1 MPDKISTALSLIALD
16 LDVNTLF
23 MVTMYIEIML
33 GLLLFF
39 AWAQN
44 FSKRALAWWGS
55 AHLLRATSI
64 MLLGLY
70 GTVPDSLSIDFA
82 NAVLFYSFALTWC
95 GARVFDRRSPEP
107 GLALIGVAVWLLA
120 CRLPTFATMVE
131 LRALIGAGI
140 VTAYTWATAFEFW
153 RGRDEALVSRW
164 PAIFMLFTHGALF
177 LLRTPIGAAA
187 EVAPGNNLAMSGWLE
202 LLSIEGLLFTIS
214 IAFILLA
221 MAKERTEYRHRTAAR
236 TDPLTGIANRRG
248 FLEQTAL
255 SRRTAAG
262 TQPTAVLLF
271 DLDHFKTIND
281 RYGHAVGDR
290 TLKIFADIAKAH
302 IGTAGT
308 VGRWGGDEFVAVL
321 PNTNREIAA
330 TVAERIRIALEHEA
344 ADIDGRVVGATVST
358 GIAFSNH
365 GAFELPLMLLKADQ
379 ALYRA
384 KADGRNRLAISVPE
398 AVMAADEK
406 QPRPRPTP
414 CGSAGAAPR
423 PEGRSWTGGPG
434 GREAGG

>member
-1 MPDKISTALSLIALD
+1 MD

-55 AHLLRATSI
+55 AHLMRATSI

-82 NAVLFYSFALTWC
+82 NAVLFGSFALTWC
-95 GARVFDRRSPEP
+95 GARVFDRRRPEP
-107 GLALIGVAVWLLA
+107 VVALLGVAVWLLA
-120 CRLPTFATMVE
+120 CRLQTFTTMVE
-131 LRALIGAGI
+131 LRILLGSGI
-140 VTAYTWATAFEFW
+140 VTAYTWAAAYEFW

-177 LLRTPIGAAA
+177 LLRTPIGTVAD
-187 EVAPGNNLAMSGWLE
+187 VAPGNNLAMSGWLE
-202 LLSIEGLLFTIS
+202 LLSLEGLLFTIS

-221 MAKERTEYRHRTAAR
+221 MAKERTEYRHRAAAR

-255 SRRTAAG
+255 SRSATG
-262 TQPTAVLLF
+262 TQPAAVLLF

-290 TLKIFADIAKAH
+290 TLQIFADIAKAH

-321 PNTNREIAA
+321 PNTTREIAA
-330 TVAERIRIALEHEA
+330 TVAERIQVALEHAA
-344 ADIDGRVVGATVST
+344 ADIDGRLVGATVST
-358 GIAFSNH
+358 GMAFSSH
-365 GAFELPLMLLKADQ
+365 GAFELPVMLLKADQ

-384 KADGRNRLAISVPE
+384 KADGRNRLAIFMPE
-398 AVMAADEK
+398 AALAGDEEPPSATNTVRIGRRSAA
-406 QPRPRPTP
+406 
-414 CGSAGAAPR
+414 A
-423 PEGRSWTGGPG
+423 
-434 GREAGG
+434 

>member
-1 MPDKISTALSLIALD
+1 MPDKVSTALSLLAVD

-23 MVTMYIEIML
+23 MITMHIEIML

-55 AHLLRATSI
+55 AHLMRATSI
-64 MLLGLY
+64 MMLGLY

-82 NAVLFYSFALTWC
+82 NAVLFGSFALTWC
-95 GARVFDRRSPEP
+95 GARVFDQRNPEP
-107 GLALIGVAVWLLA
+107 AVALLGVAVWLLA
-120 CRLPTFATMVE
+120 CRLQAFTTTVE
-131 LRALIGAGI
+131 LRVLLGGGI
-140 VTAYTWATAFEFW
+140 VTAYTWATAYEFW

-164 PAIFMLFTHGALF
+164 PAIFMLFAHGALF
-177 LLRTPIGAAA
+177 LLRTPIGA
-187 EVAPGNNLAMSGWLE
+187 VTNVSPSNSLVMSGWLE

-221 MAKERTEYRHRTAAR
+221 MAKERTEYRHRAAAS

-248 FLEQTAL
+248 FLEQTAV
-255 SRRTAAG
+255 SRRSAAG

-290 TLKIFADIAKAH
+290 TLQIFADIAKAH
-302 IGTAGT
+302 IGTAGM

-321 PNTNREIAA
+321 PNTTREIAA
-330 TVAERIRIALEHEA
+330 TVAERIKIALEHEA

-358 GIAFSNH
+358 GMAFSNH
-365 GAFELPLMLLKADQ
+365 GAFELPVMLLKADQ

-384 KADGRNRLAISVPE
+384 KADGRNRLAISMPE
-398 AVMAADEK
+398 MMLDEDEELPSETNTARIGERSAA
-406 QPRPRPTP
+406 
-414 CGSAGAAPR
+414 
-423 PEGRSWTGGPG
+423 
-434 GREAGG
+434 

>member
-1 MPDKISTALSLIALD
+1 MD

-55 AHLLRATSI
+55 AHLMRATSI

-82 NAVLFYSFALTWC
+82 NAVLFGSFALTWC
-95 GARVFDRRSPEP
+95 GARVFDRRRPEP
-107 GLALIGVAVWLLA
+107 VVALLGVAVWLLA
-120 CRLPTFATMVE
+120 CRLQTFTTMVE
-131 LRALIGAGI
+131 LRILLGSGI
-140 VTAYTWATAFEFW
+140 VTAYTWAAAYEFW
-153 RGRDEALVSRW
+153 RGRDEALISRW

-177 LLRTPIGAAA
+177 LLRTPIGTVAD
-187 EVAPGNNLAMSGWLE
+187 VAPGNNLAMSGWLE
-202 LLSIEGLLFTIS
+202 LLSLEGLLFTIS

-221 MAKERTEYRHRTAAR
+221 MAKERTEYRHRAAAR

-255 SRRTAAG
+255 SRSATG
-262 TQPTAVLLF
+262 TQPAAVLLF

-290 TLKIFADIAKAH
+290 TLQIFADIAQAH

-321 PNTNREIAA
+321 PNTTREIAA
-330 TVAERIRIALEHEA
+330 TVAERIQVALEHAA
-344 ADIDGRVVGATVST
+344 ADIDGRLVGATVST
-358 GIAFSNH
+358 GMAFSSH
-365 GAFELPLMLLKADQ
+365 GAFELPVMLLKADQ

-384 KADGRNRLAISVPE
+384 KADGRNRLAIFMPE
-398 AVMAADEK
+398 AALAGDEK
-406 QPRPRPTP
+406 PP
-414 CGSAGAAPR
+414 SATNTVRIGRRSAA
-423 PEGRSWTGGPG
+423 
-434 GREAGG
+434 A